1 MESDIIIAVMW
12 AGLRFLI
19 FVAVLFMAQG
29 TDATSLLRP
38 VKDFPVTSSDF
49 SFEERKQNL
58 AEGYEPYAGMS
69 AYQIMEFER
78 IEEAIDN
85 AIEAE
90 LRAAGINDEHFMTPA
105 EEALAE
111 LQAQQRPAVSQPV
124 AVQQAQQQPVVSQS
138 VAVQPVQQQ
147 PVASQSVA
155 VSPATP
161 GGYAYCSKTHPGL
174 AGQKIPFGM
183 PLNTNDLAGKQLS
196 AKAQK
201 LATRSNLR
209 MYCDGYYCRPNSQG
223 DRPHVGID
231 FGCNGDFY
239 QMPVY
244 ATADG
249 VVQKVGVMSAA
260 GRYIRID
267 HGAGWATQ
275 YKHMDKIFVT
285 EGQQVAAGCL
295 IGLLGHTGG
304 NQDYAHLGIAKSMS
318 HLHYEIKYS
327 GSKRQI
333 TAPNGKQV
341 AIKYGKVC
349 KNGKGFNTFAD
360 PKPLVYYQE

>member
-1 MESDIIIAVMW
+1 MIKW
-12 AGLRFLI
+12 RFVCVICSVVLCG
-19 FVAVLFMAQG
+19 VASA
-29 TDATSLLRP
+29 AESLLKP
-38 VKDFPVTSSDF
+38 ASFPIVSKDF
-49 SFEERKQNL
+49 SFEQRVENM

-69 AYQIMEFER
+69 AYQIIEFER
-78 IEEAIDN
+78 IEEAIDR

-90 LRAAGINDEHFMTPA
+90 LQAAGINDEHFMTPA

-111 LQAQQRPAVSQPV
+111 QQAQQRPAVSP
-124 AVQQAQQQPVVSQS
+124 PVVAQP
-138 VAVQPVQQQ
+138 VAVQPVQQ
-147 PVASQSVA
+147 PVASQPVWQPVA
-155 VSPATP
+155 MSPATP
-161 GGYAYCSKTHPGL
+161 GGYGYCSKMHPGL

-209 MYCDGYYCRPNSQG
+209 MYCDGYYCRPNNQG
-223 DRPHVGID
+223 NRPHVGID

-327 GSKRQI
+327 GSKRQV

-349 KNGKGFNTFAD
+349 KNGKGFGTFAD